1 MKKILFIIAVIATMI
16 CPSIKADTPVKI
28 HAIVFCNTND
38 PKIGESCENDQKR
51 FVEELGI
58 IQDALDCDVDW
69 MNVYTGKECN
79 KPNLEK
85 ALSNLNCN
93 SNDVIFFYY
102 SGHGVHA
109 KSDVAEGW
117 LPQMCLIYESYDQD
131 KFVPVTDVMKA
142 LESKPARLKLIVTD
156 CCNNEASWV
165 SSKSLVVEDGKT
177 AKSEEINVKNL
188 KKLFYESK
196 GTVVATSSKRGQ
208 VSLGPKEGGLFSIAF
223 WDEIYK
229 LEQGNGNADWKFVFE
244 STKKRTL
251 EYSSGKQEPVF
262 KLYGVENVDNNP
274 NPVPDPVVIVVNDEE
289 LTKALKQITN
299 SRRLDLVSGV
309 VDKFFT
315 PNAKVVILGRNLT
328 TKIGMPMD
336 ISKYLEQLALSKTVK
351 GINIVKKVSDNNGK
365 YNYIEISEIR

>member
-1 MKKILFIIAVIATMI
+1 MKRILFIIVVITTII
-16 CPSIKADTPVKI
+16 CPSIEADTPVKI

-85 ALSNLNCN
+85 ALSNLSCN

-142 LESKPARLKLIVTD
+142 LESKPARLKLIMTD
-156 CCNNEASWV
+156 MKYIV
-165 SSKSLVVEDGKT
+165 I
-177 AKSEEINVKNL
+177 IN
-188 KKLFYESK
+188 
-196 GTVVATSSKRGQ
+196 
-208 VSLGPKEGGLFSIAF
+208 
-223 WDEIYK
+223 
-229 LEQGNGNADWKFVFE
+229 
-244 STKKRTL
+244 
-251 EYSSGKQEPVF
+251 
-262 KLYGVENVDNNP
+262 
-274 NPVPDPVVIVVNDEE
+274 
-289 LTKALKQITN
+289 
-299 SRRLDLVSGV
+299 
-309 VDKFFT
+309 
-315 PNAKVVILGRNLT
+315 
-328 TKIGMPMD
+328 
-336 ISKYLEQLALSKTVK
+336 
-351 GINIVKKVSDNNGK
+351 
-365 YNYIEISEIR
+365 

>member
-142 LESKPARLKLIVTD
+142 LESTPARLKLIVTD

-336 ISKYLEQLALSKTVK
+336 ITKYLEQLALSKTVK
-351 GINIVKKVSDNNGK
+351 GINVVKKINDNNEK
-365 YNYIEISEIR
+365 YSYIEISEIR

>member
-1 MKKILFIIAVIATMI
+1 
-16 CPSIKADTPVKI
+16 
-28 HAIVFCNTND
+28 
-38 PKIGESCENDQKR
+38 
-51 FVEELGI
+51 
-58 IQDALDCDVDW
+58 
-69 MNVYTGKECN
+69 
-79 KPNLEK
+79 
-85 ALSNLNCN
+85 
-93 SNDVIFFYY
+93 
-102 SGHGVHA
+102 
-109 KSDVAEGW
+109 
-117 LPQMCLIYESYDQD
+117 MCLIYESYDQD
-131 KFVPVTDVMKA
+131 KFVTLTDVMKA
-142 LESKPARLKLIVTD
+142 LESTPARLKLIVTD

-165 SSKSLVVEDGKT
+165 SSKILVVEDGKT

-336 ISKYLEQLALSKTVK
+336 ITKYLEQLALSKTVK
-351 GINIVKKVSDNNGK
+351 GINVVKKVNGNNGK

>member
-1 MKKILFIIAVIATMI
+1 MKRILFIIAVIATMI

-177 AKSEEINVKNL
+177 AKSDVNVKNL

-229 LEQGNGNADWKFVFE
+229 LEQGNGNADWKSVFE

-262 KLYGVENVDNNP
+262 RLHGVENVDNNP
-274 NPVPDPVVIVVNDEE
+274 HPVPDPVVIVVNDKE
-289 LTKALKQITN
+289 LTNALKQITN
-299 SRRLDLVSGV
+299 SRRLDKVSGI

-351 GINIVKKVSDNNGK
+351 GINVVKKVNDNNGK